1 MVLNTILFADAT
13 SFLSTIV
20 VRQSN
25 TARCTINKGAPN
37 NKRYQDYIKNNNLP
51 IIQKWV
57 LHWEFKTFV

>member
-25 TARCTINKGAPN
+25 TARYTINKGAPN

-51 IIQKWV
+51 IIQK
-57 LHWEFKTFV
+57 